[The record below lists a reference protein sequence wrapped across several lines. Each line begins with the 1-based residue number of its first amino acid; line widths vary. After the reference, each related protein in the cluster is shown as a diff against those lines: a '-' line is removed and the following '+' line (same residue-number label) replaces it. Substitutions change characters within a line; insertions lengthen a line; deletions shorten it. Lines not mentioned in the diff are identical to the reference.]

1 MANVTRSPRLAATGV
16 ATLSGLILNFRETE
30 TNCFGSGNCEGLNMG
45 ENGQ

>member
-30 TNCFGSGNCEGLNMG
+30 TYLVSLILKVKNVEENCH
-45 ENGQ
+45 